1 MKKTFIFVFY
11 LLLLTSVFAQKNSIE
26 FGMTTFNHFDG
37 FGFQT
42 SEGLKYYS
50 YAIAGRLVESIF
62 LSVERSINDKNSLA
76 LSFNGFSYTYEEVR
90 PSYRGLYD
98 RDFLNINLQFKRAI
112 WYLWQNRLLVSGQS
126 GINWRFAGGESFL
139 VGYYTQYEPRLLGTS
154 MFDFGIIVGLNARIK
169 VFKGLFVNT
178 QTNFTSYLVGAELW
192 KDYGGGY
199 KSSKNVLS
207 ATLSLGY
214 SF

>member
-1 MKKTFIFVFY
+1 MKKYI
-11 LLLLTSVFAQKNSIE
+11 LLLLYFFAFVSIFAQKNSIE

-37 FGFQT
+37 FGFKASQ
-42 SEGLKYYS
+42 GLKDYQS
-50 YAIAGRLVESIF
+50 AIAGRLVESMY
-62 LSVERSINDKNSLA
+62 LSIERRINHKNSLA
-76 LSFNGFSYTYEEVR
+76 LSYNGFYYTYEKVR
-90 PSYRGLYD
+90 PSYTGLYE
-98 RDFLNINLQFKRAI
+98 RQFFNVNLQYKRAI
-112 WYLWQNRLLVSGQS
+112 WQLWKNRVAVSGQS
-126 GINWRFAGGESFL
+126 GINWRFGSEAFL
-139 VGYYTQYEPRLLGTS
+139 VGYYTLREPHLLGTN
-154 MFDFGIIVGLNARIK
+154 MFDFGIIVGANTRMK